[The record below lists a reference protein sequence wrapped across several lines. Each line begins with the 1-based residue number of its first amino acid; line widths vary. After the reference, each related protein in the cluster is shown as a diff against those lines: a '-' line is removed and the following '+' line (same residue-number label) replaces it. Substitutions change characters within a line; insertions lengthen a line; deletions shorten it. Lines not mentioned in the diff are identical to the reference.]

1 MGRRKKKMMLG
12 RGVGAAPVGDSFIM
26 EITTIGASESFTFP
40 FHDIGSYTNC
50 TINFGDGGG
59 AKTISTWND
68 ANATNIYAS
77 ADTYT
82 ITINADACGG
92 MSFDNALPDLRVDDI
107 QQWGTIQFY
116 WINFYGCSNMI
127 VTATDIPDF
136 SNVTIGIKQMFRNCS
151 SVTTIP
157 NMNSW
162 DVSMITDFSG
172 FMFGATNA
180 TPDVVDWDVSAS
192 TTMSSMF
199 RSTKFDSDIGGW
211 IFKTGAGSVRIDAMF
226 LSNTTMTWDLSDWDA
241 QSSKFNNLTSTFQS
255 NNNTSVTTYSLD
267 GWDVS
272 NVTNMTNT
280 FNSCAYAG
288 ALNSWDVSSV
298 TNMTGMFAGLTC
310 LFNSSISNW
319 VTSSLTNV
327 TSMFEA
333 NDTFNHSSLN
343 SLDVSGV
350 TTFTNCFLNNKEFNQ
365 SLSSWDVSAGTVF
378 FGMFRGALHT
388 FNQPLPWTF
397 KASGTIDMR
406 SMFRDNP
413 VFDQDLSGWN
423 VSQVNQLDDFFLN
436 ETMSTANYDALLI
449 GWEAQS
455 LTSGVT
461 ADFGNSTYT
470 LGGAA
475 ETAHDDLEAAPNNWT
490 ITDGGGV

>member
-12 RGVGAAPVGDSFIM
+12 RGVGIALVNDFIM
-26 EITTIGASESFTFP
+26 EITTIGVSESFTFP

-50 TINFGDGGG
+50 TIDFGDGGG
-59 AKTISTWND
+59 AKTIATWND
-68 ANATNIYAS
+68 ANATNIYAT

-82 ITINADACGG
+82 ITISADACGG

-107 QQWGTIQFY
+107 QQWGIIPFN
-116 WINFYGCSNMI
+116 WINFFGCSNMI
-127 VTATDIPDF
+127 VTATDVPDL
-136 SNVTIGIKQMFRNCS
+136 SNVLTGIQAMFRNCS

-162 DVSMITDFSG
+162 DVSTCTNLQN

-180 TPDVVDWDVSAS
+180 TPDVSSWDVSSCTNFSA
-192 TTMSSMF
+192 MF

-211 IFKTGAGSVRIDAMF
+211 TFKVGGGVNVSSMF
-226 LSNTTMTWDLSDWDA
+226 LGTNLMTFDLSDWDTESA
-241 QSSKFNNLTSTFQS
+241 KFNNIGALFQLNS
-255 NNNTSVTTYSLD
+255 SPSITTYSLD

-272 NVTNMTNT
+272 NVTNMVST
-280 FNSCAYAG
+280 FSDCAYAG
-288 ALNSWDVSSV
+288 ALNSWDVSNV
-298 TNMTGMFAGLTC
+298 TNMTSMFAETS

-327 TSMFEA
+327 SSMFSE
-333 NDTFNHSSLN
+333 NTTFNHSSLN
-343 SLDVSGV
+343 NLDVSGV
-350 TTFTNCFLNNKEFNQ
+350 TAFTNCFFNNSGFNQ

-378 FGMFRGALHT
+378 FGMFRGSSHT

-397 KASGTIDMR
+397 KATGTIDLR

-423 VSQVNQLDDFFLN
+423 VSQVNLLADFFLN

-461 ADFGNSTYT
+461 AGFGNSTYT

-475 ETAHDDLEAAPNNWT
+475 ETAHDDLEAAPNNWV
-490 ITDGGGV
+490 ITDGGGI